1 MTDAPESPSSPAQT
15 AKGRATQPPSRI
27 LRRLSLKPYGDE
39 LLTGGADFWIFSARL
54 IVLTMALAEAMAW
67 GYMGA
72 LISRAYP
79 LFTAA
84 IAAIFVFILI
94 WIIDATFMTLDLSRG
109 FYERML
115 IGKKETPGLEK
126 LKLAG
131 GIGARVAIVSASL
144 FITAPFLAQAIF
156 AGDVQDEMARLNA
169 TAVASKRA
177 EIEEPYLARAAA
189 LRSEQTALEQQR
201 VQEVAGSGP
210 SGRYGRGPVLET
222 IERQLGEKKD
232 EIAAIEAARAASLS
246 RFDSLSRP
254 ELEAQQG
261 VRFIEPGVQSS
272 GALLDDLLE
281 SEQFGGAELAVRAF
295 LAFLFLGLLI
305 LKLFQPR
312 SVAVYFNEQLH
323 SIWDEYRKG
332 LFDSWL
338 PERERAGENGTMEP
352 LRFEDWCLNTYAA
365 VRREDHRRNATAR
378 EIRMHELL
386 VEQWRRLERDA
397 REELSPLVRRA
408 EAIGASVAQLEVE
421 IHQARNAVAAS
432 ETELRTIAASHDSMR
447 GHIDRG
453 RMDGATFEQAIAAA
467 SKLADR
473 RHTLEEQLRQ
483 GEGAIAPLT
492 KQIETRQEELATL
505 RSEIARKE
513 IVIAEA
519 ERRIGD
525 ERMKLAEVIA
535 RQGEI
540 WAAQPAT

>member
-1 MTDAPESPSSPAQT
+1 MTDAAETTPSAVDAAPRRRTPA
-15 AKGRATQPPSRI
+15 PSRI

-79 LFTAA
+79 LLTAA
-84 IAAIFVFILI
+84 IAATFVFILI

-115 IGKKETPGLEK
+115 IGKKETPGLER

-156 AGDVQDEMARLNA
+156 ASDVQDEMTRRNA
-169 TAVASKRA
+169 SAVASKRA
-177 EIEEPYLARAAA
+177 EIENPYLARAAT
-189 LRSEQTALEQQR
+189 LQSEQTALEQQR

-222 IERQLGEKKD
+222 IERQLAEKRD
-232 EIAAIEAARAASLS
+232 EIVATEAARAAALN

-254 ELEAQQG
+254 ELEAQHG
-261 VRFIEPGVQSS
+261 VRFIEPGVHSS

-338 PERERAGENGTMEP
+338 PERERAGERGTMEP

-386 VEQWRRLERDA
+386 VEQWRRLERNA
-397 REELSPLVRRA
+397 REELDPLVRRA
-408 EAIGASVAQLEVE
+408 QTISASITELEGE
-421 IHQARNAVAAS
+421 LQHARNTATGS
-432 ETELRTIAASHDSMR
+432 ETELRTIAASHDSML

-453 RMDGATFEQAIAAA
+453 GMDGATFEQAIAAS

-473 RHTLEEQLRQ
+473 RHALEQSLRESQ
-483 GEGAIAPLT
+483 GAIASVAR
-492 KQIETRQEELATL
+492 QIEARQEELDGL
-505 RSEIARKE
+505 RSEIARKDG
-513 IVIAEA
+513 VIAEA

-535 RQGEI
+535 RQGEL
-540 WAAQPAT
+540 WAAQPAG

>member
-1 MTDAPESPSSPAQT
+1 MTDATENSALPHHPSDRRKIPAYP
-15 AKGRATQPPSRI
+15 RL

-79 LFTAA
+79 LVTAA
-84 IAAIFVFILI
+84 VAAIFVFILI

-115 IGKKETPGLEK
+115 VGKKETPALEK
-126 LKLAG
+126 LKLVG

-169 TAVASKRA
+169 SAIASKRA
-177 EIEEPYLARAAA
+177 EIEGPFTARAAD
-189 LRSEQTALEQQR
+189 LRREQTALEQQR

-222 IERQLGEKKD
+222 IERQLAEKRD
-232 EIAAIEAARAASLS
+232 EIAAIEAARAAALS
-246 RFDSLSRP
+246 GFDSLSRS
-254 ELEAQQG
+254 ELESQHG

-338 PERERAGENGTMEP
+338 PERERAGEDGTMEP

-397 REELSPLVRRA
+397 REELDPLTRRA
-408 EAIGASVAQLEVE
+408 QTLNDSIAQLEAE
-421 IHQARNAVAAS
+421 LHQMRTTTAGI
-432 ETELRTIAASHDSMR
+432 ETELQTITASHHSMR
-447 GHIDRG
+447 EHIDRG
-453 RMDGATFEQAIAAA
+453 GMGGAVFEQAMAAF

-473 RHTLEEQLRQ
+473 RHALEQRLRES
-483 GEGAIAPLT
+483 EGAIASFA
-492 KQIETRQEELATL
+492 RQLEAGREQLAAL
-505 RSEIARKE
+505 RAEIARKE
-513 IVIAEA
+513 VVIAEA

-535 RQGEI
+535 RQGEL
-540 WAAQPAT
+540 WAAQPAA